1 MNAAATARP
10 ACPVCT
16 SPACLGYTC
25 EPEPVEVALAR
36 LRASI
41 AEREAHLEVICGLAR
56 GVQADLD
63 LAIER
68 GAGELE
74 LSVLANR
81 ADLAWAGVERVRE
94 FWRCQVS
101 SRLRLERVP
110 AGSLVDARDRVVAA

>member
-1 MNAAATARP
+1 MNARTAARL
-10 ACPVCT
+10 ACTVCT

-41 AEREAHLEVICGLAR
+41 AEREAHLELICKLAA
-56 GVQADLD
+56 GAQARLD
-63 LAIER
+63 LAIE
-68 GAGELE
+68 AGVEERLLITLDLE
-74 LSVLANR
+74 AAR
-81 ADLAWAGVERVRE
+81 AWAGVERVRE

-101 SRLRLERVP
+101 SRLRLERIA